1 MNQNPILRSAAV
13 FVFVFGLPLA
23 AAPANAD
30 DQPEA
35 PVEFNTNEP
44 SEAQREL
51 FEFLRV
57 EEAWEELGD
66 AEGCPVGILDAG
78 FDFFHPCLD
87 GRLKPKFFAGGVYHL
102 GSSKLTSHGTGMA
115 SLIAAQRVDKNGMI
129 GMAPRSKLLTASMG
143 SALHLP
149 LALRAAYLR
158 KHPDA
163 EPEEIQEEMQR
174 HNAELQAFGR
184 EWVGSKIRSAAA
196 GLIALVDS
204 GARVINFS
212 AHFGAPALDAEYKAL
227 LDEAYAHAAKHDVL
241 VVVSAGNTGTV
252 ETVYFGTSETV
263 LVVGASLLSD
273 ELWEQEWKQGDQI
286 RRVGSCTGPR
296 LSVVAPVQ
304 KMVIAKPHDEASY
317 QFKVGPHGDEFAKFS
332 GPYAQV
338 PQGATS
344 QAAPV
349 VTSLAA
355 LIRSA
360 YPNLKTKEVIDAI
373 QQSSVDLGEPGRDD
387 RFGHGRIDFLAAM
400 KLARQRSQEPDGES
414 AQSKVSGA
422 IP

>member
-1 MNQNPILRSAAV
+1 MNASTFLRSSASSV
-13 FVFVFGLPLA
+13 FVLVLILA
-23 AAPANAD
+23 AAPVIAED
-30 DQPEA
+30 KTDVKPKD
-35 PVEFNTNEP
+35 PVAFNQSKP
-44 SEAQREL
+44 AEAQREL
-51 FEFLRV
+51 FGFLRV
-57 EEAWEELGD
+57 EEAWGELGD
-66 AEGCPVGILDAG
+66 AEGCTVGILDAG

-87 GRLKPKFFAGGVYHL
+87 GRLQPTFFAGGVYHL

-115 SLIAAQRVDKNGMI
+115 SLIAAQRVDKDGMI
-129 GMAPRSKLLTASMG
+129 GMAPKSNLLAVSMG

-158 KHPDA
+158 EHPDA
-163 EPEEIQEEMQR
+163 TPAEVQEEMQS
-174 HNAELQAFGR
+174 HAAELQAFGR
-184 EWVGSKIRSAAA
+184 EWVGSKIRSAAE
-196 GLIALVDS
+196 GLTALVDH

-212 AHFGAPALDAEYKAL
+212 AHFGAPALDPEFKAL
-227 LDEAYAHAAKHDVL
+227 LDKAYAHAAKHDVL

-252 ETVYFGTSETV
+252 ETVYFGTPESV
-263 LVVGASLLSD
+263 LVVGASLLTD
-273 ELWEQEWKQGDQI
+273 ELWEQEWKQGDQL

-304 KMVIAKPHDEASY
+304 KMVLASPHAEASY
-317 QFKVGPHGDEFAKFS
+317 QFKVGPHGDESAQYS
-332 GPYAQV
+332 GDYAQV
-338 PQGATS
+338 PRGATS

-360 YPNLKTKEVIDAI
+360 YPDLNAKEVIDVI

-400 KLARQRSQEPDGES
+400 QLARQRSLES
-414 AQSKVSGA
+414 RD
-422 IP
+422 